1 MEKEIRISFF
11 KRLKMSI
18 FDFDKYHIIA
28 SEGLGRAMMYLVKLM
43 LLFAVVISIAT
54 VIKLS
59 QLLDDGLEFYS
70 QNVPNFHFENNQFI
84 LENDGDYV
92 VENHEYVDFKVILTN
107 SETYNEDEIRNFD
120 GLVAVFT
127 KNHMLVKQQNS
138 TSITT
143 QTYEELSNTVDL
155 STVNKDYVY
164 NMFTGENAYAIQAN
178 IFAVILI
185 VMFFTYFFTAILNT
199 IALSLLGLIVSRLI
213 RMPLKYSSIYSL
225 GISSITLP
233 TILNAIYLV
242 VNLFTGFVIPYFQL
256 MYTLIS
262 YVYLI
267 AALLIMR
274 SEIIKKKVKIQV
286 AIMNKNFDSEKMQ
299 NPEKKKEEDNKDKK
313 EKNKE
318 NKQPENKKEPDN
330 KLKNNKDNP
339 EPQANI
345 QEK

>member
-1 MEKEIRISFF
+1 
-11 KRLKMSI
+11 
-18 FDFDKYHIIA
+18 
-28 SEGLGRAMMYLVKLM
+28 
-43 LLFAVVISIAT
+43 
-54 VIKLS
+54 
-59 QLLDDGLEFYS
+59 
-70 QNVPNFHFENNQFI
+70 
-84 LENDGDYV
+84 
-92 VENHEYVDFKVILTN
+92 
-107 SETYNEDEIRNFD
+107 
-120 GLVAVFT
+120 
-127 KNHMLVKQQNS
+127 MLVKQQNS

-286 AIMNKNFDSEKMQ
+286 AIMNKDFDSEKMQ
-299 NPEKKKEEDNKDKK
+299 NPEKKKEDNKDKK
-313 EKNKE
+313 EENKE